1 MQFLKEIKMNDAQK
15 VAQILLKEKAV
26 FLRPHDMF
34 TWTSGIKSPVYCD
47 NRLLISTVNS
57 RETII
62 QAFSKKIATL
72 NVDCIAGT
80 ATAGIPWA
88 AWIAHELKLPM
99 IYVRSSSK
107 EHGRQNAIE
116 GAAAEGSRC
125 VLIEDLISTGKSSIA
140 AAQKI
145 QEAKLDVLKVMSIF
159 TYGFAEVDTLFQK
172 ANLEF
177 ESLSSFDVLAQVA
190 YDDKVLDASTL
201 DQVLEWRK
209 SVVFP

>member
-1 MQFLKEIKMNDAQK
+1 MNQAQT
-15 VAQILLKEKAV
+15 VASILLKEKAV

-47 NRLLISTVNS
+47 NRLLISTVES
-57 RETII
+57 REII
-62 QAFSKKIATL
+62 IRAFCEKISPL
-72 NVDCIAGT
+72 NVNFIAGT

-116 GAAAEGSRC
+116 GAAPAGSSC

-140 AAQKI
+140 AAQKL
-145 QEAKLDVLKVMSIF
+145 QEASLEVKSVMSIF
-159 TYGFAEVDTLFQK
+159 TYGFQEVDHLFQK
-172 ANLEF
+172 ANLTF
-177 ESLSSFDVLAQVA
+177 ESLSTFETLAQVA
-190 YDDKVLDASTL
+190 YHDNVLDSKTL
-201 DQVLEWRK
+201 DDVLNWRK

>member
-1 MQFLKEIKMNDAQK
+1 MNDAQN
-15 VAQILLKEKAV
+15 VAKILLIEKAV
-26 FLRPHDMF
+26 FLRPQDPF

-47 NRLLISTVNS
+47 NRLLISTVAA
-57 RETII
+57 RTAII
-62 QAFSKKIATL
+62 EAFCKKIAAL
-72 NVDCIAGT
+72 KPDCIAGT

-88 AWIAHELKLPM
+88 AWIAHEMKLPM

-116 GAAAEGSRC
+116 GAAAPGSSC

-140 AAQKI
+140 AANKLL
-145 QEAKLDVLKVMSIF
+145 EAELKVLKVMSIF
-159 TYGFAEVDTLFQK
+159 TYGFTEVDDLFQK
-172 ANLEF
+172 ANLSF
-177 ESLSSFDVLAQVA
+177 ESLSNFDVLARVA
-190 YDDKVLDASTL
+190 YDDKVLDSKTL